1 MYKYSVL
8 SKRNLRHDR
17 RAWCGWSPEPHE
29 GFWIVPHS
37 PQQRE
42 FCTEGL
48 LGQHALGMLGR
59 TLKYL
64 LGGCHGNMIC
74 YSILYTCARLKGFP
88 LSFLFPPIPPSL
100 PPSLP
105 PFSVPPRIK
114 TGWSTVALHQ
124 NLKNLGL
131 SRLEITKIEKVLE
144 RAEAVE
150 RVNQLRIG

>member
-1 MYKYSVL
+1 MDVMDYDMLYCILVL
-8 SKRNLRHDR
+8 NRKDFL
-17 RAWCGWSPEPHE
+17 
-29 GFWIVPHS
+29 
-37 PQQRE
+37 
-42 FCTEGL
+42 
-48 LGQHALGMLGR
+48 
-59 TLKYL
+59 
-64 LGGCHGNMIC
+64 
-74 YSILYTCARLKGFP
+74 P
-88 LSFLFPPIPPSL
+88 LFLLFPPLPPSL

-105 PFSVPPRIK
+105 LSLPSLQLRIK